1 MQELL
6 TAVTYLVVWLICAQV
21 LEIESG
27 FVKLMI
33 SLSAAVGVYI
43 LITVKEHR
51 EGKSRDAED
60 GKRQSF
66 INSIKKYIKLPIW
79 LNTVILIVMIILF
92 SVMIN
97 HAREKEA
104 AEQYGKQY
112 MAIAKG
118 TAAGIDDL
126 FDSVEKSLIILSRHV
141 HDKKQLNMRMMYDDL
156 GGKVE
161 FIARKDSTG
170 KLIET
175 YPKTFHDNTL
185 GMISENPVLVTL
197 IQDVKSTGKP
207 RKRPHLLSIIKQR
220 QVKGKNTEWLLLVF
234 PS

>member
-27 FVKLMI
+27 FLKLVI

-51 EGKSRDAED
+51 EGKFKETED
-60 GKRQSF
+60 GKRSTF
-66 INSIKKYIKLPIW
+66 INSIKKYVKLPIW

-141 HDKKQLNMRMMYDDL
+141 QEKKQLNMRMMYDDL

-161 FIARKDSTG
+161 FIARNFSRGYIKNNFRKSGTH
-170 KLIET
+170 
-175 YPKTFHDNTL
+175 YA
-185 GMISENPVLVTL
+185 NPGS
-197 IQDVKSTGKP
+197 KKN
-207 RKRPHLLSIIKQR
+207 R
-220 QVKGKNTEWLLLVF
+220 QILREWPYCCGL
-234 PS
+234 